1 MAETADVLVI
11 GGGIAGLGVAAMLS
25 GSRRVIV
32 LEAEPVPCF
41 HSSGRSAAV
50 YIKSYG
56 PPGVRAATL
65 ASEPFFH
72 EPPDGFA
79 EAPLITPR
87 GLLFIDPEEGALAP
101 LVAENPGLAYVTR
114 EEAAARCPVLRTD
127 RIAEAVWEED
137 AQDLD
142 VDLITGGYRRM
153 MRAAGG
159 HLVVNARVSA
169 LTRNDGVWRAE
180 TPSGAFEAPV
190 FVNAAGAWSSQVAA
204 LAGAAPI
211 HVQPKRRSAAVI
223 PPPAG
228 MDASAWPLF
237 TDANETWYAK
247 PSAGKLI
254 VSPADADP
262 VEPCDAW
269 PDDMV
274 LAEGLHR
281 FSEAVTFE
289 VARVE
294 RSWAGLRS
302 FAPDGE
308 PVVGFDGKEEGFFW
322 LAGLGG
328 YGVQT
333 SPAIAALA
341 AALILGEPPAID
353 PAPFAPQRF
362 SGRFS

>member
-1 MAETADVLVI
+1 MAESADVLVI
-11 GGGIAGLGVAAMLS
+11 GGGIAGLGVAAMLA
-25 GSRRVIV
+25 GDRRVIV
-32 LEAEPVPCF
+32 LEAEPTPCF

-65 ASEPFFH
+65 AAEPFFH
-72 EPPDGFA
+72 QPPEGFA
-79 EAPLITPR
+79 EAPLISPR

-101 LVAENPGLAYVTR
+101 LVAENPGLSYVSAQ
-114 EEAAARCPVLRTD
+114 EAAERCPVLRTD

-159 HLVVNARVSA
+159 HLVVSARVSS
-169 LTRNDGVWRAE
+169 LTRTGGVWRAE
-180 TPSGAFEAPV
+180 TEAGAFEAPV
-190 FVNAAGAWSSQVAA
+190 IVNAAGAWSSQVAA
-204 LAGAAPI
+204 LAGAQAI
-211 HVQPKRRSAAVI
+211 HVQPKRRSAAVV

-228 MDASAWPLF
+228 MDASGWPLF
-237 TDANETWYAK
+237 TDAKETWYAK

-254 VSPADADP
+254 VSPADAEP

-269 PDDMV
+269 PDDMI
-274 LAEGLHR
+274 LAEGIHR

-289 VARVE
+289 VTRVE

-302 FAPDGE
+302 FASDGE
-308 PVVGFDGKEEGFFW
+308 PVVGFDARAEGFFW

-333 SPAIAALA
+333 SPALAALS
-341 AALILGEPPAID
+341 AALIRGEAPAID
-353 PAPFAPQRF
+353 PAPFDPKRF
-362 SGRFS
+362 PGRFS